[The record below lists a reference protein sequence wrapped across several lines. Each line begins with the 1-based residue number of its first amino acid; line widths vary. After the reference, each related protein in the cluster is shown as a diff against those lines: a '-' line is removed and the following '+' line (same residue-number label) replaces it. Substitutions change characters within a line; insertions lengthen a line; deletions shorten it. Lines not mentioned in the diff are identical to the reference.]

1 MSGRYYLLVFVFFAL
16 VALVSWPLGRFLTR
30 VFSGKNVLSRK
41 LGEPIERALYRA
53 AGVDPKREQNWK
65 SYALGVLGF
74 SLLTELITYVILRC
88 QDVLPLNP
96 SKMAAVAPWLSFNTA
111 VSFTTN
117 TNWQSYGGE
126 TTMSYFSQA
135 VALTSHN
142 FFSAGVGI
150 VVAIALIRGL
160 SRHETDK
167 IGNFWVDL
175 VRVHLYVLLPICLF
189 YALFLVSQGVIQNFA
204 EPSTWHTLDGA
215 TQTIV
220 QGPVA
225 SQEAIKML
233 GTNGGGYFNANSAHP
248 FENPTPFVNLIQML
262 SIFAIGGA
270 LCITLGEMLGNKR
283 HGWAVF
289 ATMTLLS
296 VAAMGVIGHFES
308 AGNPVLAGLGVD
320 QTSSAVQPGGNMEG
334 KEVRFGIPDSSVF
347 AVVTT
352 DASCGA
358 VNTMHDSLTPLGGLV
373 PLLNM
378 QLGEIVFGGVGTG
391 MYGMLVYVILAI
403 FLSGLMIGRTPE
415 YLGKK
420 IDSRDV
426 RFCSFYILITAV
438 LILGMA
444 SVGLMTEAGRAGI
457 LNTASA
463 DIPGAPWKP
472 HPHGFS
478 EILYAFTS
486 GAANNG
492 SAFAGLTAYSADH
505 PLFYSLTL
513 GINMLFGR
521 FLPIVA
527 VLAIAGNMAKKK
539 RSPPGPSSFP
549 VGGGLFVALLTGT
562 IVLVGALTFFP
573 MLSFGPI
580 VEHFQLAAAAAAH

>member
-1 MSGRYYLLVFVFFAL
+1 MSARYYLLLVTFFVL
-16 VALVSWPLGRFLTR
+16 VAAIAWPLGRYMAR
-30 VFSGKNVLSRK
+30 VFAGTNTFSRK
-41 LGEPIERALYRA
+41 IGGPIERVLYRA
-53 AGVDPKREQNWK
+53 AGVDPAREHTWK
-65 SYALGVLGF
+65 GYALAVLGF
-74 SLLTELITYVILRC
+74 SLLTQLITYVILRL
-88 QDVLPLNP
+88 QDSLPLNP
-96 SKMAAVAPWLSFNTA
+96 AKLGAVAPWLSFNTA

-126 TTMSYFSQA
+126 TTMSYLSQA

-150 VVAIALIRGL
+150 AVAIALIRGL
-160 SRHETDK
+160 ARHETDK

-175 VRVHLYVLLPICLF
+175 VRVHLYVLLPICVF
-189 YALFLVSQGVIQNFA
+189 FGLFLVSQGVIQNVA
-204 EPSTWHTLDGA
+204 HPTTWTTLDGT
-215 TQTIV
+215 TQTIM

-248 FENPTPFVNLIQML
+248 FENPTPLCNFLQML
-262 SIFAIGGA
+262 SIFAIGGG

-289 ATMTLLS
+289 ATMTLIS
-296 VAAMGVIGHFES
+296 VVAILVIGHFES
-308 AGNPVLAGLGVD
+308 AGNPMISQLGVD
-320 QTSSAVQPGGNMEG
+320 QTTTAMQPGGNMEG
-334 KEVRFGIPDSSVF
+334 KEVRFGIPDSSLF
-347 AVVTT
+347 TVVTT

-358 VNTMHDSLTPLGGLV
+358 VNTMHDSLTPLGGLI
-373 PLLNM
+373 PLLNI

-426 RFCSFYILITAV
+426 RFASFYILITAV
-438 LILGMA
+438 LILGMT
-444 SVGLMTEAGRAGI
+444 SVGLMTEAGRSGI
-457 LNTASA
+457 LNTAAA
-463 DIPGAPWKP
+463 DIPGASWKP

-478 EILYAFTS
+478 EVLYAFS
-486 GAANNG
+486 SAAGNNG

-505 PLFYSLTL
+505 PIFYSLTL
-513 GINMLFGR
+513 AINMLFGR

-539 RSPPGPSSFP
+539 RVPPGPSSFP

-562 IVLVGALTFFP
+562 ILLVGALTFFP

-580 VEHFQLAAAAAAH
+580 VEHFQLVAASAVH

>member
-1 MSGRYYLLVFVFFAL
+1 
-16 VALVSWPLGRFLTR
+16 
-30 VFSGKNVLSRK
+30 
-41 LGEPIERALYRA
+41 
-53 AGVDPKREQNWK
+53 
-65 SYALGVLGF
+65 
-74 SLLTELITYVILRC
+74 
-88 QDVLPLNP
+88 
-96 SKMAAVAPWLSFNTA
+96 
-111 VSFTTN
+111 
-117 TNWQSYGGE
+117 
-126 TTMSYFSQA
+126 MSYLSQA

-150 VVAIALIRGL
+150 AVAIALIRGIA
-160 SRHETDK
+160 RHETDK

-175 VRVHLYVLLPICLF
+175 VRVHLYVLVPLCLF
-189 YALFLVSQGVIQNFA
+189 YALFLVSQGVIQNFV
-204 EPSTWHTLDGA
+204 PPTTWTTLDGG
-215 TQTIV
+215 TQTLV

-248 FENPTPFVNLIQML
+248 FENPTPLANLLQML

-270 LCITLGEMLGNKR
+270 LCVTLGEMLGNYR

-289 ATMTLLS
+289 ITMTLIA
-296 VAAMGVIGHFES
+296 VAAMFVIGHFES
-308 AGNPVLAGLGVD
+308 AGNPLLSPIGVD
-320 QTSSAVQPGGNMEG
+320 QSTTALQPGGNMEG
-334 KEVRFGIPDSSVF
+334 KEVRFGVPDSSVF

-358 VNTMHDSLTPLGGLV
+358 VNTMHDSLMPLSGLI

-378 QLGEIVFGGVGTG
+378 QLGELVFGGVGSG
-391 MYGMLVYVILAI
+391 MYGMLVFVILAI

-415 YLGKK
+415 YVGKK

-426 RFCSFYILITAV
+426 RFASFYILVTAV
-438 LILGMA
+438 LILGMT
-444 SVGLMTEAGRAGI
+444 SLGLMTEAGRSGI
-457 LNTASA
+457 LNTGAEIA
-463 DIPGAPWKP
+463 GAPWKP

-478 EILYAFTS
+478 EVFYAFTS
-486 GAANNG
+486 AAANNG

-505 PLFYSLTL
+505 PVFYSLTL
-513 GINMLFGR
+513 AINMLLAR
-521 FLPIVA
+521 FLPMIA

-539 RSPPGPSSFP
+539 RVPPGPSSFP

-562 IVLVGALTFFP
+562 ILLVGALTFFP

>member
-1 MSGRYYLLVFVFFAL
+1 MSARYYLLLIAFFVL
-16 VALVSWPLGRFLTR
+16 VALVSWPLGRFMAR
-30 VFSGKNVLSRK
+30 VFAGTNQLSRK
-41 LGEPIERALYRA
+41 LGWPIERALYRA
-53 AGVDPKREQNWK
+53 AGVDPSREQNWK
-65 SYALGVLGF
+65 SYAIGLLGF
-74 SLLTELITYVILRC
+74 SLLTELVTYVILRC
-88 QDVLPLNP
+88 QDSLPFNP
-96 SKMAAVAPWLSFNTA
+96 AKLGAVAPWLSFNTA
-111 VSFTTN
+111 ISFTTN

-150 VVAIALIRGL
+150 AVAIALIRGL
-160 SRHETDK
+160 ARHETDK
-167 IGNFWVDL
+167 VGNFWVDL
-175 VRVHLYVLLPICLF
+175 VRVHLYVLLPICVF

-204 EPSTWHTLDGA
+204 HPTTWTALDGT

-248 FENPTPFVNLIQML
+248 FENPTPLSNLLQML
-262 SIFAIGGA
+262 SIFAIGGG
-270 LCITLGEMLGNKR
+270 LCISLGEMLGSKR

-296 VAAMGVIGHFES
+296 VAAVLVIGHFES
-308 AGNPVLAGLGVD
+308 AGNPLLSQLGVD
-320 QTSSAVQPGGNMEG
+320 QSTSALQPGGNMEG
-334 KEVRFGIPDSSVF
+334 KDVRFGIPDSALF
-347 AVVTT
+347 TVVTT

-358 VNTMHDSLTPLGGLV
+358 VNTMHDSLTPLGGLI

-426 RFCSFYILITAV
+426 RFASFYILITAV

-444 SVGLMTEAGRAGI
+444 SVGLMTDAGRAGI
-457 LNTASA
+457 LNTAA
-463 DIPGAPWKP
+463 TDVAGAAWKP

-478 EILYAFTS
+478 EVLYAFTS
-486 GAANNG
+486 AAANNG

-505 PLFYSLTL
+505 PIFYSLTL
-513 GINMLFGR
+513 AINMVFGR

-539 RSPPGPSSFP
+539 RVPPGPSSFP
-549 VGGGLFVALLTGT
+549 VGGGLFVVLLTGT
-562 IVLVGALTFFP
+562 ILLVGALTFFP

-580 VEHFQLAAAAAAH
+580 VEHFQLSAAAAH